1 MVNTGSLE
9 KVQAT
14 SADQPTAGNSATSA
28 PPARRSTKNVP
39 LGDRLEILQS
49 VLADLGRYDGIGVT
63 AAKIRGDEVAII
75 ISGIDLINGKL
86 IAING
91 NE

>member
-14 SADQPTAGNSATSA
+14 SADQPTVESLATSHQ
-28 PPARRSTKNVP
+28 PARRSTKNVP

-49 VLADLGRYDGIGVT
+49 VLADLGRYDGISVT
-63 AAKIRGDEVAII
+63 AAKIRGDEVAVI

-91 NE
+91 NK